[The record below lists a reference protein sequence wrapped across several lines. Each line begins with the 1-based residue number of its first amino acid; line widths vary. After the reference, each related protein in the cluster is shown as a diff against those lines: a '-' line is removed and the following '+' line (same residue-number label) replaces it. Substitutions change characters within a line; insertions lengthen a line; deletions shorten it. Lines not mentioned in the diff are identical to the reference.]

1 MLDSLIVSDVLK
13 NIEESLTLIVEQ
25 TEQYTTVDD
34 FLMSPTGV
42 LILDGVCMNLL
53 AVGEAVKKLDK
64 YTDKELLPKYPSI
77 PWKDIMRMRDV
88 IAHHY
93 FDVDAEKVFTILRDD
108 VPPLLETIVKMKK
121 DWEK

>member
-1 MLDSLIVSDVLK
+1 MRDNFIISDLLK
-13 NIEESLTLIVEQ
+13 NIEDALTLVVEQ
-25 TEQYTTVDD
+25 TESYVTFND
-34 FLMSPTGV
+34 FLLTPSGV

-53 AVGEAVKKLDK
+53 AVGEAVKNLDK

-93 FDVDAEKVFTILRDD
+93 FDVDAEKVFTILREDI
-108 VPPLLETIVKMKK
+108 PPLLETIIKMKK